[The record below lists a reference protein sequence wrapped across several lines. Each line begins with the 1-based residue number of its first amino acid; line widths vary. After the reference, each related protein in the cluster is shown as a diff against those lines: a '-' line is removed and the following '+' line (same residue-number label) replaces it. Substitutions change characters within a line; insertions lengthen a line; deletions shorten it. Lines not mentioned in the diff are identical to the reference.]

1 LRHVMLG
8 LATGVLLTVFS
19 YLMHA
24 PSETFQAL
32 LVFNTFFVCMLFPL
46 EGSLKRK
53 MTVLF
58 VGNLACFAWN
68 TLFSMFTGAAIV
80 YVGEGFKALVAFLNS
95 LLNLLW
101 IVSFWSISL
110 AFLRKHPGGR

>member
-1 LRHVMLG
+1 MLG
-8 LATGVLLTVFS
+8 LATGTLLTVFS

-24 PSETFQAL
+24 PSETLQAL
-32 LVFNTFFVCMLFPL
+32 LVFNTLFVCMLFPL

-58 VGNLACFAWN
+58 VGNITCFTWN
-68 TLFSMFTGAAIV
+68 TLFSIFTGAAIA
-80 YVGEGFKALVAFLNS
+80 YIGEGFKALVAFLNS